1 MRRFIPA
8 AFVITSLVAMY
19 AIPQTA
25 QASGL
30 HHLSDVSSH
39 LSIQPDITLTTNTK
53 TYPNRYPWGY
63 CTWWAAQTKLTE
75 NLENLGNAEAW
86 TSNAHRRGL
95 PTGSTPRVG
104 ATVVFAPGVQG
115 AGWLGHVAH
124 VIAVSGKRFKIS
136 EMNFYGGTPFGGY
149 GRVDYRWATSG
160 SGVTFIY

>member
-1 MRRFIPA
+1 MRRFIPV
-8 AFVITSLVAMY
+8 AFSVASLVAMF

-25 QASGL
+25 QASGQ
-30 HHLSDVSSH
+30 HHLSDASSH
-39 LSIQPDITLTTNTK
+39 LSIQADLTLTTNTK

-75 NLENLGNAEAW
+75 NLENLGNAGAW
-86 TSNAHRRGL
+86 TSNARRRGL
-95 PTGSTPRVG
+95 PTGTLPRVG
-104 ATVVFAPGVQG
+104 ATVVFAPWVQG

-124 VIAVSGKRFKIS
+124 VIEVSGRYFRIS

-149 GRVDYRWATSG
+149 GRVDYRWARIG